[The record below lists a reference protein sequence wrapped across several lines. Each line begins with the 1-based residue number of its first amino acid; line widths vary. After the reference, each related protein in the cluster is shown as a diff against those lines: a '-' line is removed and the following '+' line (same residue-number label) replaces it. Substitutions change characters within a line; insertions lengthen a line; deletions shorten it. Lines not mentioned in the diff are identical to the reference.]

1 MSFNFELYR
10 LAETA
15 RHKLLYHASQADHN
29 LRCLVLHANL
39 LDALLLELN
48 TENEKS
54 GNTDRDTLP
63 TLAAHHAQLH
73 GSTEPVIFVTE
84 TNEDAADDEEEGIE
98 LHTFRNLRS
107 TATSP
112 PMLTHDT
119 DSDSEYSDDS
129 DSEHEDGNGFEVNPV
144 PKSPTTSISDDEGA
158 RFAADEK
165 DDELSLH
172 RTTSHW
178 RMQKRGH

>member
-1 MSFNFELYR
+1 MSFDLELYR

-15 RHKLLYHASQADHN
+15 RHRLLYHASQPDHD

-39 LDALLLELN
+39 LDVLLLELN
-48 TENEKS
+48 AENEKN
-54 GNTDRDTLP
+54 GNTDRNTLP
-63 TLAAHHAQLH
+63 TLAAHHARLH

-84 TNEDAADDEEEGIE
+84 TNEDAEDDEEGIE
-98 LHTFRNLRS
+98 LHTFQNLRS
-107 TATSP
+107 KVTSP

-129 DSEHEDGNGFEVNPV
+129 DPEHEDSDGFEVNSIPE
-144 PKSPTTSISDDEGA
+144 SPTTSISDDENA

-165 DDELSLH
+165 DDGLSLH

-178 RMQKRGH
+178 KLQKRGH